1 MNRLSQIPIGT
12 TYNSP
17 FGLTKNLGDLVSA
30 LLFNAFYLAGVVLLL
45 LLIFGGISIMIGAG
59 RSDPESTA
67 RGKSAATAGLIGFLI
82 VFAAYWI
89 VLIVQRVTGLNLVN
103 VGF

>member
-1 MNRLSQIPIGT
+1 MNHVAQVHIGPT
-12 TYNSP
+12 FNSP
-17 FGLTKNLGDLVSA
+17 FGLTRNLGDLVSA
-30 LLFNAFYLAGVVLLL
+30 LLFNAFYLAGFVLLL

-67 RGKSAATAGLIGFLI
+67 RGKSAATAALTGFLI

-89 VLIVQRVTGLNLVN
+89 VLIVQRITGLNILN
-103 VGF
+103 TGF